1 MKPRLLHV
9 TPLPPAHNGIAD
21 YAYYMLEGLRGRA
34 DSIVLSETPHAR
46 APSGV
51 RIYTPNS
58 LEQKH
63 RRNRLPVY
71 QIGNNWQ
78 HTGPLRR
85 ALADPGL
92 VVLHDLQLLYLYE
105 SLQLPQ
111 AELADLMKRSNR
123 VISDDFSLRLAA
135 KDMSPK
141 LPYMLAGMLADIVG
155 RSKRLLVHS
164 QYARNLIGRHF
175 GPEAADRVDVVPH
188 FAIQSTPRDR
198 QAVRRRLGIDDDR
211 LLILTAGFATK
222 AKQMDLIAQAL
233 TPLVRQDRRILWIH
247 AGSAGDEYYNLESV
261 LQTTPEVAAIT
272 RITGYLSENSLDD
285 HVAAADL
292 MINLRF
298 PSVGE
303 SSGSLARALASGVC
317 ALVTETGGYS
327 EYPSDSV
334 LKISPL
340 DTAETLTALIK
351 TVCNDMALRQKLG
364 SNAKAF
370 ADNELSMDKYIDG
383 FLVSVDKAKQAKP
396 FIACQETKL
405 PAPWIGPIE
414 YMRDEFNLIGDNLPP
429 GPVEF
434 AQNIPD
440 IGSGIF
446 VRRRP

>member
-1 MKPRLLHV
+1 MKPHLLHV

-34 DSIVLSETPHAR
+34 DSIVLSETLRAR

-51 RIYTPNS
+51 RIYTPKS

-78 HTGPLRR
+78 HTGPLRA

-111 AELADLMKRSNR
+111 AELTNIIKRSNR
-123 VISDDFSLRLAA
+123 AISDDFSVRLAA

-141 LPYMLAGMLADIVG
+141 LPYMLASMLADIVS

-188 FAIQSTPRDR
+188 FAIQSAPRDR

-233 TPLVRQDRRILWIH
+233 APLVRQDRRILWIH

-261 LQTTPEVAAIT
+261 LQATPEVAAIT

-317 ALVTETGGYS
+317 VLVTETGGYA
-327 EYPSDSV
+327 EYPSDTV

-351 TVCNDMALRQKLG
+351 TVCNDRALRQKLG

-370 ADNELSMDKYIDG
+370 ADNKLSMGKYIDG
-383 FLVSVDKAKQAKP
+383 FLASVDKAKRAKP
-396 FIACQETKL
+396 SNTCKETKL
-405 PAPWIGPIE
+405 AGPWIGPIE
-414 YMRDEFNLIGDNLPP
+414 YMGDNFNLIFDNIAPS
-429 GPVEF
+429 PVEF
-434 AQNIPD
+434 AQNIPE
-440 IGSGIF
+440 IGTGIF